1 MAKGFQAI
9 TAIAEEKKTRGTG
22 GSFSNKRFFSLG
34 DGETGVIRILEQ
46 GDEVIAVWRH
56 QLESASGQFA
66 GYETCLD
73 QDPDTGER
81 VGRDCPGCEEGLK
94 RKFRGAFNVIWR
106 ESPVLQKDDDGKLV
120 KDNRGNL
127 VVEGFEDQIALWE
140 TSGEVLEDLQILDA
154 DYNGLSSR
162 DFKVRRRGV
171 MFDTKYYI
179 TPADPDGGAQK
190 LTKVDQELVEQKY
203 DLDEVT
209 AAPSYEQWGKRGQPD
224 NKKSVTGVSAD
235 VSPFKKRIR
244 QD

>member
-9 TAIAEEKKTRGTG
+9 VAVAEDRKTKGSG
-22 GSFSNKRFFSLG
+22 GDFFSRRFFSLK
-34 DGETGVIRILEQ
+34 DGETAIIRVLEQ
-46 GDEVIAVWRH
+46 GDEVMAVWRH
-56 QLESASGQFA
+56 QLENSSGGFG

-81 VGRDCPGCEEGLK
+81 IGRDCPGCEEGLK

-106 ESPVLQKDDDGKLV
+106 DSPVLQRDEEGKLV

-127 VVEGFEDQIALWE
+127 VVDGFEDQIALWE
-140 TSGEVLEDLQILDA
+140 TSAEVLDELSILDA
-154 DYNGLSSR
+154 DYGGISSR

-171 MFDTKYYI
+171 QFDTKYYI
-179 TPADPDGGAQK
+179 TPANPDGGAAELSK
-190 LTKVDQELVEQKY
+190 EDLKLVEQKY
-203 DLDEVT
+203 DLDEVI
-209 AAPSYEQWGKRGQPD
+209 APASYDNWGQRGPSE
-224 NKKSVTGVSAD
+224 KKSVTGVSAD